1 MDGVGAFDLIMG
13 DGAVAYM
20 SLSTTDNATA
30 LKIRNYSGNSDIATF
45 ERTTGN
51 VGIGTSS
58 PAGYKLHVADG
69 TPTVR
74 ISGTAETAGLSQ
86 YVTFGTPSY
95 NRSAIQSTNVGTQG
109 ADLKF
114 LTAPSGGNSTE
125 RMRIDSSGNLLV
137 GTTDAAVGVGNTGTG
152 LSFGNSGYAAVSRTG
167 SPTQPTLF
175 LNKNSNDGQILDF
188 RKDGSTVGIIGSSTN
203 IAGTF
208 FIAGSSGLQ
217 FRSDDILPTNSSGVY
232 STGAVDLGDNGAK
245 FRNLYLS
252 GAGYVGTTQEAN
264 TALSGTTPSISA
276 ETAGSFTLTTSGNTT
291 FTFAGVTSGRSVGF
305 VLKLTAG
312 GGHTITWPSSVDWA
326 GGTAPDAPASGE
338 TDVLVFYTVDGG
350 TNWYG
355 VLSIDAAA

>member
-1 MDGVGAFDLIMG
+1 LIMG

-58 PAGYKLHVADG
+58 PNQVLHVESSSVGVTRATIINTGNAAAGAGVQFITKNGATQVSNATLRTDNAGNFSIFTG
-69 TPTVR
+69 TT
-74 ISGTAETAGLSQ
+74 GE
-86 YVTFGTPSY
+86 
-95 NRSAIQSTNVGTQG
+95 
-109 ADLKF
+109 
-114 LTAPSGGNSTE
+114 TE
-125 RMRIDSSGNLLV
+125 RMRIESGGNLLV
-137 GTTDAAVGVGNTGTG
+137 GKTTTDIGTVGFRVDGANGFATITRDGYEPLILNRKTSDGDIAKFQKDGTTVGSIGSAYGVVSYINLDPRSGGTGVGATNTDSVIPVTGTG
-152 LSFGNSGYAAVSRTG
+152 
-167 SPTQPTLF
+167 
-175 LNKNSNDGQILDF
+175 
-188 RKDGSTVGIIGSSTN
+188 VGAN
-203 IAGTF
+203 GTK
-208 FIAGSSGLQ
+208 
-217 FRSDDILPTNSSGVY
+217 
-232 STGAVDLGDNGAK
+232 DLGISSARWRD
-245 FRNLYLS
+245 LYLS
-252 GAGYVGTTQEAN
+252 GVGYVGTTQEAN
-264 TALSGTTPSISA
+264 TTLSGTTPSIDA
-276 ETAGSFTLTTSGNTT
+276 DTAGSFTLTTSGNTT
-291 FTFAGVTSGRSVGF
+291 FTFASVTSGRSVGF